1 MSSTCRSCSAEVPP
15 GAKFC
20 GQCGAAQAVHCP
32 ACGTLTSQPGQRF
45 CLECGAP
52 IPPVAGRTPPPPAAA
67 KVQTPESPESP
78 ESPGSPEEPGEGSRS
93 SVFDLPAVERR
104 LVSVLFGDLV
114 GFTAFSEGHDAEEVR
129 QLVTTYYAAARRIT
143 AAYGGTI
150 RKYEGDG
157 VMATWG
163 APVAREDDA
172 ERAVRASL
180 DLVAAVTNLGDRLG
194 LDLRLRVGVLTGEA
208 AVDVGAVEEGM
219 VQGDAVNTAARLQSI
234 AQPGSVVVDDVTRL
248 ATERAIVYQDAGTHL
263 VKGKSIPVQAWRPMR
278 IVAVVGGAGRAL
290 LELPLVGRAAELDV
304 LRGALDSVLERGAGL
319 KLVTVVGDAGLGK
332 SRLAW
337 ELEKYVDGLAASV
350 LWHRGQASSFGEGVG
365 FRALGDMVRMRARI
379 TLEDSRD
386 TERTKLDAL
395 LDDVF
400 AGDGEGHARVG
411 RALRRLLGLDDG
423 SALID
428 RGELFSSWR
437 LLFERLA
444 DRHPVLLLFDDLH
457 WADQGLFD
465 FIAHMVDWASGSPIL
480 IVALSRPDERL
491 DALSA
496 RERRLELT
504 PLAPGQIEMLV
515 AEAVSNAPAELLA
528 VVRDHADGVP
538 LFAVESLRMLAD
550 RGVMVAE
557 RDADAYRLVG
567 HVNEL
572 AVPPSIHALIAG
584 RLDALTADERHVLF
598 DAAVLGQRFNA
609 ATATAVAGAPEAD
622 VRVLLD
628 GLVAKQLL
636 TVSTDPLSPERG
648 QYTFS
653 HRQIQRVA
661 LATMSR
667 HARKARHLAAAD
679 WLAQGE
685 PDADVAGLY
694 AGHLLA
700 AADTE
705 PTATDAQFIRRRA
718 LTTIVEA
725 ARRAA
730 SVGALRE
737 AVALFERAAGI
748 EPDERRR
755 AEYLVEGAGWAEHY
769 GDRTGA
775 AGHYAS
781 ARALHEDAGRTR
793 EALVLRARELY
804 AYRWTRP
811 GTELIEPLRAVYE
824 GLRGADDAAFAAA
837 AAALAGVLYS
847 DGDAAAAEKIAGE
860 AAGAAE
866 IAGAPAE
873 LGVALNWRASALVEL
888 GEPAQALEL
897 FRAALRVRELHA
909 PAEVPFTLA
918 NVAISLSALGRF
930 AEAADAARTAIA
942 AAERVASSASR
953 EGATLHLARIL
964 FSLGHWDDALETVGQ
979 VAVDATPANAGMAIG
994 PPVLVALARGQFE
1007 AVRSLIDEF
1016 DRLQADT
1023 GAAFESDYR
1032 GVRMVALAHLDAAPD
1047 RALAAIVDAGSGDF
1061 AEWPAWLPFAVD
1073 LLVGGEDDGPLV
1085 AALAVLNGPVAPK
1098 TSPYVTAQA
1107 RRLEAHLAARAG
1119 DRDGAAEHWRAA
1131 WRLMSEAG
1139 VVFDAAVLVLE
1150 HSGAAFDGDSDADD
1164 LRADAT
1170 DTLER
1175 LGATAPAG
1183 HGEGPGWR

>member
-1 MSSTCRSCSAEVPP
+1 M
-15 GAKFC
+15 
-20 GQCGAAQAVHCP
+20 
-32 ACGTLTSQPGQRF
+32 
-45 CLECGAP
+45 
-52 IPPVAGRTPPPPAAA
+52 
-67 KVQTPESPESP
+67 
-78 ESPGSPEEPGEGSRS
+78 
-93 SVFDLPAVERR
+93 FDLPSVERR
-104 LVSVLFGDLV
+104 LVSVLFGDLT
-114 GFTAFSEGHDAEEVR
+114 GFTAYSESHDAEDVR
-129 QLVTTYYAAARRIT
+129 ELVTTYYAAARRIT

-150 RKYEGDG
+150 RRYEGDG

-172 ERAVRASL
+172 ERAVRAAL
-180 DLVAAVTNLGDRLG
+180 DLVAAVTSLGDRLG
-194 LDLRLRVGVLTGEA
+194 LDLPLRVGVLTGEA
-208 AVDVGAVEEGM
+208 AVDIGAVDEGM
-219 VQGDAVNTAARLQSI
+219 VQGDAVNTAARLQAI
-234 AQPGSVVVDDVTRL
+234 AEPGTVLVDDVTRL
-248 ATERAIVYQDAGTHL
+248 ATERAIVYQDAGTHV

-278 IVAVVGGAGRAL
+278 IVATVGGAGRPL

-304 LRGALDSVLERGAGL
+304 LRGALDRVLETGAGL
-319 KLVTVVGDAGLGK
+319 TLVSVVGEAGLGK

-337 ELEKYVDGLAASV
+337 ELEKYIDGLAATV
-350 LWHRGQASSFGEGVG
+350 LWHRGQASSFGQGVG

-400 AGDGEGHARVG
+400 AGDAEGHARVG

-444 DRHPVLLLFDDLH
+444 DRHPVMLLFDDLH

-465 FIAHMVDWASGSPIL
+465 FIAHMVDWASESPIL
-480 IVALSRPDERL
+480 ILVLSRPDERL
-491 DALSA
+491 DALSK

-504 PLAPGQIEMLV
+504 PLAPGEIETLV
-515 AEAVSNAPAELLA
+515 AEAVSNAPAELLT
-528 VVRDHADGVP
+528 VVRDHAGGVP

-567 HVNEL
+567 DVHEL

-584 RLDALTADERHVLF
+584 RLDALGADERHVLF
-598 DAAVLGQRFNA
+598 DAAVLGQRFSA
-609 ATATAVAGAPEAD
+609 AAATAVAGAPEGD
-622 VRVLLD
+622 VRVLLG

-636 TVSTDPLSPERG
+636 AVSTDPLSPERG

-653 HRQIQRVA
+653 HRQVQRVA
-661 LATMSR
+661 LATMSK

-685 PDADVAGLY
+685 PDPDVAGVY

-700 AADTE
+700 AAEID
-705 PTATDAQFIRRRA
+705 PTADDAQFIRRRA
-718 LTTIVEA
+718 LTTTVEA

-737 AVALFERAAGI
+737 AVALFEQAAGI

-769 GDRTGA
+769 GERAVA
-775 AGHYAS
+775 ADHYGT
-781 ARALHEDAGRTR
+781 ARALHETAGRTR

-811 GTELIEPLRAVYE
+811 AAELIEPLRAVYDA
-824 GLRGADDAAFAAA
+824 LRGTDDAAFAAA

-847 DGDAAAAEKIAGE
+847 DGDASAAEMIAGE
-860 AAGAAE
+860 AADAAE
-866 IAGAPAE
+866 IAGAPVE

-888 GEPAQALEL
+888 GRPADALEL
-897 FRAALRVRELHA
+897 FRAALEVRELHA

-930 AEAADAARTAIA
+930 EEAAEAARTAIA

-953 EGATLHLARIL
+953 EGATLHLARTL
-964 FSLGHWDDALETVGQ
+964 FCLGNWDDALETVGR
-979 VAVDATPANAGMAIG
+979 VALDATPANAGMAIG
-994 PPVLVALARGQFE
+994 PPVLVALARGQFDT
-1007 AVRSLIDEF
+1007 VRPIIDDF
-1016 DRLQADT
+1016 DRRQAET

-1032 GVRMVALAHLDAAPD
+1032 GVRMVALAHLEGAPD
-1047 RALAAIVDAGSGDF
+1047 LALAAIVDAGSGDY

-1073 LLVGGEDDGPLV
+1073 LLVVGDDDGPLV
-1085 AALAVLNGPVAPK
+1085 AALEALNGPVAPD

-1107 RRLEAHLAARAG
+1107 RRLAAHLAARAG
-1119 DRDGAAEHWRAA
+1119 DHDGASEHRRAA
-1131 WRLMSEAG
+1131 WQLMNDAG
-1139 VVFDAAVLVLE
+1139 VVFDAAVLALE
-1150 HSGAAFDGDSDADD
+1150 LSQAESSDAGGGAGD
-1164 LRADAT
+1164 LRAGAIST
-1170 DTLER
+1170 FER
-1175 LGATAPAG
+1175 LRAAPWVERARRRAV
-1183 HGEGPGWR
+1183 PPVR